1 MELKD
6 TVFITITGVSNYYG
20 LRPFRRGLLFD
31 LHKEPE
37 NAYDDEAIYAELPY
51 IGKVGYVAN
60 STNTVYQG
68 TSSAGRIYD
77 LFSDHAVGEVMFVT
91 RSSVIARLVP
101 ADELEAREKEAEAL
115 RTRYHR
121 SRGGD
126 GEDLDFSGWE
136 SDMLSEKQSPY
147 DV

>member
-68 TSSAGRIYD
+68 TASAGRIYD
-77 LFSDHAVGEVMFVT
+77 LFTERAVGEVMFVT

-101 ADELEAREKEAEAL
+101 AEELRAKQEEENML
-115 RTRYHR
+115 RTRYKPE
-121 SRGGD
+121 D
-126 GEDLDFSGWE
+126 GAETLDFSAWE
-136 SDMLSEKQSPY
+136 EDTQKNGTGPY